1 MNDPKGEYRPMPM
14 RSLTAD
20 HPGQVRQYLLWLLE
34 ENRADRI
41 TDADLRR
48 QTAEAYR
55 LLKEMSKRM
64 RGD

>member
-1 MNDPKGEYRPMPM
+1 MPIT
-14 RSLTAD
+14 SLAQATT
-20 HPGQVRQYLLWLLE
+20 PGQVRQYLLWLLE